1 MKNSTMSFF
10 IYGWDETIMN
20 YEKISEIY
28 RRVAAFRRR
37 LAEAV
42 VD

>member
-10 IYGWDETIMN
+10 IYGWDENTMG
-20 YEKISEIY
+20 YEKISKIY